1 MNSLPG
7 AFPGKMRRVTSTAV
21 GVTLAALMVGSG
33 ALPASAGQS
42 NRVKSWG
49 ANSFGQLGDATL
61 TERSTPVTVAGM
73 AGADVTQVSAS
84 GDHSLALL
92 SNGTVEAW
100 GDNFSGQLG
109 DGTSGRNADH
119 STPGTV
125 KDLRNVR
132 AVAAGGSHN
141 LALRNDGTVWA
152 WGVNLFGQLG
162 NGTPGTGSS
171 TPVMARLTNVKAI
184 AAGGAHGLAL
194 RNDGTVWA
202 WGRNDFGQL
211 GNGEPGI
218 SSPFPVRVAGLDNV
232 KAIAAGSK
240 YSLALLNDGTVRA
253 WGRNDFGQLGN
264 GTPGTGSSTPVM
276 ARLTNVKAVAA
287 GGDHA
292 LALLNDG
299 TVRAWGAND
308 FGQLGNGESGTRSFT
323 PVAVLGLKDVSLIAA
338 GRFHS
343 LAYPRRGPVT
353 TWGLN
358 DHGQLGDG
366 STTARTVP
374 KSIPTGR
381 GGIVSIAGGDS
392 HSLIV

>member
-73 AGADVTQVSAS
+73 TGADVTQVSAS

-152 WGVNLFGQLG
+152 WG
-162 NGTPGTGSS
+162 
-171 TPVMARLTNVKAI
+171 R
-184 AAGGAHGLAL
+184 
-194 RNDGTVWA
+194 
-202 WGRNDFGQL
+202 
-211 GNGEPGI
+211 
-218 SSPFPVRVAGLDNV
+218 
-232 KAIAAGSK
+232 
-240 YSLALLNDGTVRA
+240 
-253 WGRNDFGQLGN
+253 
-264 GTPGTGSSTPVM
+264 
-276 ARLTNVKAVAA
+276 
-287 GGDHA
+287 
-292 LALLNDG
+292 
-299 TVRAWGAND
+299 ND

-374 KSIPTGR
+374 KGIPTGR